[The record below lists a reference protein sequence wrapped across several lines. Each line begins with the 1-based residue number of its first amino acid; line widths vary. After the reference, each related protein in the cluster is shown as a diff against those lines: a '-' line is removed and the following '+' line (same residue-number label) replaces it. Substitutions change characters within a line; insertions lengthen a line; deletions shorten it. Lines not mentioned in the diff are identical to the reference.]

1 MNLYQTLYD
10 LIVQYIFAGQGV
22 ENGILADQM
31 QHLVAVLVSTAGW
44 LFCMSLPFIIC
55 TQCNI
60 ITRQRSSFAHSATS
74 FAHKMC
80 TRVVKLPNYLLFFT
94 AFL

>member
-55 TQCNI
+55 YWFI
-60 ITRQRSSFAHSATS
+60 
-74 FAHKMC
+74 M
-80 TRVVKLPNYLLFFT
+80 VVTTGFNRW
-94 AFL
+94 